1 MGNLYRMQMGIVQKL
16 IAGLAT
22 ILTAVALFTV
32 IFFSSREAANVEE
45 AIEDKAMVMA
55 TLASNAAAGGL
66 EFDDKDSTADTIKPF
81 GKVHGV
87 NFVVVFSG
95 KGEEFATW
103 QSSEFEGAVPV
114 VEYSSKALLVRGDNS
129 VIATQAI
136 ESGGNQ
142 IGQVIVGLSLDAVD
156 DAIWQSRRVTITVG
170 LFIIITGCSVFWVM
184 ANRMVRPIRDM
195 VARLQDIAE
204 GEGDLT
210 KRLEIDT
217 QDELGEMARW
227 FNLFV
232 EKLQNSLQRI
242 GEQAQSITIASR
254 DLNGISG
261 DLETTTVATSE
272 QSMRAS
278 DGSTEVSGHVQRAT
292 EGVTEMEV
300 SISEISRNVNE
311 VSRVARTAVEA
322 ATQTASTVV
331 ELEESSGKIDNV
343 LKVISSIAAQ
353 TNLLALNAT
362 IEAARAGEAGKGFA
376 VVANE
381 VKELAKETAKATDDV
396 RKLVESIAVSSHA
409 AVDAIGDISKI
420 IDQIDSNQTAIASAV
435 EQQATTANEV
445 GTTIGQASN
454 ITGDIAESI
463 RDVAETAQG
472 NTEHSAKLLQSA
484 KAMAMTAEELQRIV
498 SEFRY

>member
-1 MGNLYRMQMGIVQKL
+1 MQLGIVQKL
-16 IAGLAT
+16 IVGLAT
-22 ILTAVALFTV
+22 ILAAVAMFTV
-32 IFFSSREAANVEE
+32 IFFSSREAGHVEE

-87 NFVVVFSG
+87 NFVVVLSDG
-95 KGEEFATW
+95 GEEFASW
-103 QSSEFEGAVPV
+103 KSPDFKEDVPK
-114 VEYSSKALLVRGDNS
+114 VEYSSKAALVHGRNS
-129 VIATQAI
+129 VVATQAI

-142 IGQVIVGLSLDAVD
+142 IGQVMVGLSLDAVD
-156 DAIWQSRRVTITVG
+156 DAIWQSRKVTITVG
-170 LFIIITGCSVFWVM
+170 LLIIITGCSVFWVM
-184 ANRMVRPIRDM
+184 STRMVRPIRKM

-210 KRLEIDT
+210 QRLEIET
-217 QDELGEMARW
+217 HDELGEMARW
-227 FNLFV
+227 FNLFAD
-232 EKLQNSLQRI
+232 KLQNSLRRI
-242 GEQAQSITIASR
+242 GEQAQSVTIASR
-254 DLNGISG
+254 ELNGISG
-261 DLETTTVATSE
+261 DLETTTLATSE

-292 EGVTEMEV
+292 EGVAQMET
-300 SISEISRNVNE
+300 SIGEISRNVHE
-311 VSRVARTAVEA
+311 VSRVARTAVDA
-322 ATQTASTVV
+322 ATQTTSTVV
-331 ELEESSGKIDNV
+331 ELEESSGKVDNV
-343 LKVISSIAAQ
+343 LKVISSIAEQ

-396 RKLVESIAVSSHA
+396 RKLVESIAASSHA

-420 IDQIDSNQTAIASAV
+420 INQIDSNQTAIAGAV

-445 GTTIGQASN
+445 GTTIVQASN
-454 ITGDIAESI
+454 ITGEIAESI
-463 RDVAETAQG
+463 RDVADTAQG
-472 NTEHSAKLLQSA
+472 NAEHSVKLLQSA

-498 SEFRY
+498 SEFQY

>member
-1 MGNLYRMQMGIVQKL
+1 MQMGIVQKL
-16 IAGLAT
+16 IVGLAT
-22 ILTAVALFTV
+22 ILAAVAIFTV
-32 IFFSSREAANVEE
+32 VFFSSREAGHVEE

-55 TLASNAAAGGL
+55 TLAANAAAGGL
-66 EFDDKDSTADTIKPF
+66 EFDDKDSTADTLKPF
-81 GKVHGV
+81 GKVQGV
-87 NFVVVFSG
+87 NFIVVLAG
-95 KGEEFATW
+95 AGDEFAAW
-103 QSSEFEGAVPV
+103 KSAEFEEEIPEI
-114 VEYSSKALLVRGDNS
+114 EYSSKALMIHGENS
-129 VIATQAI
+129 VIATRAI
-136 ESGGNQ
+136 ESGGSQ
-142 IGQVIVGLSLDAVD
+142 IGQVVVGLSLNAVD
-156 DAIWQSRRVTITVG
+156 DAIWQSRKVTITVG

-184 ANRMVRPIRDM
+184 STRMVRPIRNM

-210 KRLEIDT
+210 QRLEIDT
-217 QDELGEMARW
+217 HDELGEMARW
-227 FNLFV
+227 FNLFAD
-232 EKLQNSLQRI
+232 KLQNSLRRI
-242 GEQAQSITIASR
+242 GEQAQSVTIASR
-254 DLNGISG
+254 ELNGISG
-261 DLETTTVATSE
+261 DLETTTLATSE

-292 EGVTEMEV
+292 DGVTQMEV
-300 SISEISRNVNE
+300 SIGEISRNVHE
-311 VSRVARTAVEA
+311 VSQVARTAVYA
-322 ATQTASTVV
+322 ANQTTSTVV

-343 LKVISSIAAQ
+343 LKVISSIAEQ

-396 RKLVESIAVSSHA
+396 RKLVESIAASSHA

-420 IDQIDSNQTAIASAV
+420 INQIDSNQTAIAGAV

-445 GTTIGQASN
+445 GTTIAQASN

-463 RDVAETAQG
+463 RDVADTAQG
-472 NTEHSAKLLQSA
+472 NAEHSAKLLQSA

-498 SEFRY
+498 SEFQY